1 MHERGPRLANS
12 TQNNMSQFFDVCKVS
27 DIPMGEARMF
37 EVNEVMIGVFHQ
49 AGQFF
54 AMDNACPH
62 AGASLS
68 HGIIEGDV
76 VRCRI
81 HHWRFCIRN
90 GTYLDE
96 KKPKFNIRTYQVR
109 VLDERIQIAME
120 DNRS

>member
-1 MHERGPRLANS
+1 
-12 TQNNMSQFFDVCKVS
+12 MSQFFDVCAVS

-37 EVNEVMIGVFHQ
+37 EVHEVMIGVFNQ
-49 AGQFF
+49 AGEFF
-54 AMDNACPH
+54 AMDNSCPH

-76 VRCRI
+76 VRCRV

-96 KKPKFNIRTYQVR
+96 EKPKFNIQTYQVR
-109 VLDERIQIAME
+109 VVDDRLQIE
-120 DNRS
+120 IGDDR